1 VRSGDTVESPS
12 AGLLQMRQA
21 EALFRGDFV
30 AAVSFGE
37 AAVEAA
43 RQADDRACRANMLAL
58 LYMAE
63 VGLGADLERA
73 LTHAEQAVEVARP
86 SPATSVLLHRLMIL
100 AVAFRSVDPDRA
112 LAAAEECIRL
122 DRTNRKAW
130 STLCV
135 GVEATVRLDR
145 GEVA

>member
-1 VRSGDTVESPS
+1 LGFFAEVGWIDSGLVPFVLLDEFGRLADDVLGWQGVEQMRGYQDALFYAGVRAVYVGDVERLQQVVRSGDTVESPS

-58 LYMAE
+58 LYM
-63 VGLGADLERA
+63 
-73 LTHAEQAVEVARP
+73 P
-86 SPATSVLLHRLMIL
+86 
-100 AVAFRSVDPDRA
+100 
-112 LAAAEECIRL
+112 
-122 DRTNRKAW
+122 
-130 STLCV
+130 
-135 GVEATVRLDR
+135 
-145 GEVA
+145 